1 MKTMPDTTSCKSMA
15 EEEHKAILRTA
26 TDGFWLLDVQGRF
39 LDVNDVYCHLIDYSR
54 EELLNMQI
62 ADIETIESPGL
73 DCATHPPDHGGNV
86 NHETH

>member
-1 MKTMPDTTSCKSMA
+1 MKTMPDTTGCKSRA

-26 TDGFWLLDVQGRF
+26 TDGFWLVDVQGRF

-62 ADIETIESPGL
+62 ADDET
-73 DCATHPPDHGGNV
+73 T
-86 NHETH
+86 NHQDLTMQHIRRIMVEM